1 MDPTFDRLA
10 RRQHG
15 LVTSRQLGE
24 LGWTRSK
31 QYQVVRRGRLV
42 EVRRGVYRPVGAP
55 VTREQ
60 AWLAAVLAS
69 ALAAVL
75 SHLSAAMLWGL
86 RGFPEPEAIDLLAVG
101 KVRARMPG
109 VRGHRTESLPAD
121 HTTVYRAIPVTTVE
135 RTLVDVCGAVPARTL
150 RSAVNDGLRRSLV
163 TIPRLARTVDEV
175 PRSGRRKIVPMV
187 ELLRMLVPGYDAGD
201 SDPEVDLVELLVSAG
216 LPRPQQQV
224 KVLAEGHVHYVDVGW
239 PAVRCGFEYDSEEF
253 HGSLDS
259 MHEDRARL
267 RRLKRAGWD
276 IWPVTSRTTRNE
288 IVAIARLAFG
298 HIRAA

>member
-1 MDPTFDRLA
+1 MDSTLDRLA

-15 LVTSRQLGE
+15 LVTTTQLSR
-24 LGWTRSK
+24 LGWSRGHIQHELRSDRLL
-31 QYQVVRRGRLV
+31 VVRRSVLRTA
-42 EVRRGVYRPVGAP
+42 GAP

-69 ALAAVL
+69 ALAVVL

-86 RGFPEPEAIDLLAVG
+86 RGFPEPDAIDLLAAG
-101 KVRARMPG
+101 EVRARMPG

-121 HTTVYRAIPVTTVE
+121 HTTVYRSIPVTTVE
-135 RTLVDVCGAVPARTL
+135 RTLVDVCGAVSARTL

-163 TIPRLARTVDEV
+163 TVPRLARTVDEV
-175 PRSGRRKIVPMV
+175 PTSGRRKIVPMV
-187 ELLRMLVPGYDAGD
+187 EVLRLLVPGYDAGD

-216 LPRPQQQV
+216 LLRPQQQV
-224 KVLAEGHVHYVDVGW
+224 KVLAEGHVHYIDVGW
-239 PAVRCGFEYDSEEF
+239 LSVRCGFEYDSEEF
-253 HGSLDS
+253 HGSLDA

-298 HIRAA
+298 QIRAA